1 VLSAQERQ
9 VRQGWARRRKT
20 AQALALRSRIVLFFA
35 YMLTYSCWA
44 IRRPTEMTVC
54 TLESDDCECRERTQ
68 NETAGLNVRPDIVL
82 EVTTLGGAYGADA
95 ITVTT

>member
-1 VLSAQERQ
+1 
-9 VRQGWARRRKT
+9 
-20 AQALALRSRIVLFFA
+20 
-35 YMLTYSCWA
+35 
-44 IRRPTEMTVC
+44 MTVC